1 MAVLEAAPH
10 ARLHAA
16 AEAIRARLKT
26 RIVGLEGVA
35 ELLLTSLFSGG
46 HCLLVGVP
54 GLAKTLLVRSVAES
68 LDLTFRRIQFTPDLM
83 PGDVTGAEVIQ
94 EDAVTGAKEFSFRP
108 GPLFGNVVLADEIN
122 RTPPKTQAALL
133 EAMEERTVTVGGRK
147 HPLDDPFCVLA
158 TQNPI
163 EQSGTYPLPAAQLD
177 RFMFLV
183 HLDYPSRDDEMRIVR
198 LTTSNAKPA
207 ESPLVSKAELL
218 AVRDQ
223 VLAQAAPRD
232 VAFAA
237 TRAVRRTRPD
247 AADAPELIKKYVA
260 WGAGPRGAQTL
271 VQGAK
276 VRAALAGRTQPTP
289 DDVRAL
295 VVPALRHRIVLNF
308 QAQADEIQDSAVLAA
323 LLDS

>member
-16 AEAIRARLKT
+16 AEAIRERLKT
-26 RIVGLEGVA
+26 RIVGLGDVT
-35 ELLLTSLFSGG
+35 ELLLTSLFAGG

-68 LDLTFRRIQFTPDLM
+68 LDLVFRRIQFTPDLM
-83 PGDVTGAEVIQ
+83 PSDVTGAEVIQ
-94 EDAVTGAKEFSFRP
+94 ENAVTGAKEFQFRP
-108 GPLFGNVVLADEIN
+108 GPLFGNVLLADEIN
-122 RTPPKTQAALL
+122 RTPPKTQASLL
-133 EAMEERTVTVGGRK
+133 EAMEERTVTVGGKK

-183 HLDYPSRDDEMRIVR
+183 NLDYPSRDDEMRIVR
-198 LTTSNAKPA
+198 LTTSNAKAA
-207 ESPLVSKAELL
+207 ESPLVSKAELI
-218 AVRDQ
+218 AVRNQ
-223 VLAQAAPRD
+223 ILAAAAPRD
-232 VAFAA
+232 VAFTA
-237 TRAVRRTRPD
+237 TRLVRRTRPD
-247 AADAPELIKKYVA
+247 AADAPEMVKKYVA
-260 WGAGPRGAQTL
+260 WGVGPRGAQHL

-276 VRAALAGRTQPTP
+276 VRAALAGRNQPTP

-295 VVPALRHRIVLNF
+295 VVPTLRHRIVLNF
-308 QAQADEIQDSAVLAA
+308 QAQADEIDEAKVLAA
-323 LLDS
+323 LLDG